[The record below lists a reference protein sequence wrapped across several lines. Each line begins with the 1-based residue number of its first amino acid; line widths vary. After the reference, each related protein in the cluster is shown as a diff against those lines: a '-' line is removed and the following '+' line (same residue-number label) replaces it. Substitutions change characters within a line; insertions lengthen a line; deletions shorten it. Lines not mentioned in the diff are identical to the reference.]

1 MVLVIILIY
10 GQINEYDHIRFNN
23 EGHQINEICEICI
36 ILKIYF
42 YNVDLGLKPR
52 LI

>member
-10 GQINEYDHIRFNN
+10 GEINEYDHIRFNN
-23 EGHQINEICEICI
+23 EGHQINENCEIFI

-42 YNVDLGLKPR
+42 YDVDLGLEPR
-52 LI
+52 LM